1 MGPIY
6 CDIFEPAEW
15 IRYIAIYFN
24 LPSDCDIWPA
34 DKPLIYLQK
43 SFISSMLPSRW
54 IRCSVQG
61 DPARQARRP
70 GEQPA
75 CGRGRCRVDRRP
87 GGQRC
92 LDHTGDSQADFH
104 GSISK
109 CFLSLLFQAN
119 HGGGYQYRLCPKG
132 QPLTEVFS
140 TSSLTSSSI
149 SPDQKYPPFPIIPI
163 QECFQKLPLPFTGL
177 QGFHWGD
184 GVKVG
189 FICTSCWQSLVQN
202 RDDVDL

>member
-1 MGPIY
+1 MYAPIQV
-6 CDIFEPAEW
+6 DT
-15 IRYIAIYFN
+15 
-24 LPSDCDIWPA
+24 
-34 DKPLIYLQK
+34 
-43 SFISSMLPSRW
+43 
-54 IRCSVQG
+54 VQCT
-61 DPARQARRP
+61 RRP
-70 GEQPA
+70 RTPSKATWGATCLWTRLLLSGPS
-75 CGRGRCRVDRRP
+75 VRRSTLP
-87 GGQRC
+87 GPYRWLSGGFSWKYQ
-92 LDHTGDSQADFH
+92 TV
-104 GSISK
+104 
-109 CFLSLLFQAN
+109 FLSLLFQAN

-189 FICTSCWQSLVQN
+189 FICTLLLAVI
-202 RDDVDL
+202 DLWW

>member
-1 MGPIY
+1 MYKETPHAKQG
-6 CDIFEPAEW
+6 DLGS
-15 IRYIAIYFN
+15 N
-24 LPSDCDIWPA
+24 LPVDEAAVEWTVGQEVNVAWTIQVTFR
-34 DKPLIYLQK
+34 LIFMK
-43 SFISSMLPSRW
+43 VSN
-54 IRCSVQG
+54 
-61 DPARQARRP
+61 
-70 GEQPA
+70 
-75 CGRGRCRVDRRP
+75 
-87 GGQRC
+87 
-92 LDHTGDSQADFH
+92 
-104 GSISK
+104 

-189 FICTSCWQSLVQN
+189 LICTLLLAVI
-202 RDDVDL
+202 DL